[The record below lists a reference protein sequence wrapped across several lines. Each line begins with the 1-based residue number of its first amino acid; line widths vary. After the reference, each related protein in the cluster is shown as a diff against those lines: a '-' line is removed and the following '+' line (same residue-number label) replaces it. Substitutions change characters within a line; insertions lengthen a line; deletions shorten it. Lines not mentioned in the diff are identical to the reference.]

1 MGDTFK
7 MTTLVGESEEGIED
21 AVRTA
26 LKTSGNAVRGQTWM
40 RVVDIRA
47 NLGDNAVVD
56 RWQVSVD
63 VAFRV
68 EEEG

>member
-1 MGDTFK
+1 MGATFK
-7 MTTLVGESEEGIED
+7 MTTLVGESDQSIED

-40 RVVDIRA
+40 QVTDIRA
-47 NLGDNAVVD
+47 NLGDHAEID

-68 EEEG
+68 EQDA

>member
-1 MGDTFK
+1 MGATFK

-26 LKTSGNAVRGQTWM
+26 LRTSGNAVRGQTWM
-40 RVVDIRA
+40 QVTDIRA
-47 NLGDNAVVD
+47 NLGDNAEVD

>member
-7 MTTLVGESEEGIED
+7 MTTLVGESEDGIED

-26 LKTSGNAVRGQTWM
+26 LRTSGNAVRGQTWM
-40 RVVDIRA
+40 RVTDIRA